1 MYLTEF
7 NTIWDFKNTHQ
18 TKNRG
23 ELLQPVK
30 GIYEKPVSTTIFKDK
45 D

>member
-7 NTIWDFKNTHQ
+7 NTIWDLKNTHQ

-23 ELLQPVK
+23 EPVK
-30 GIYEKPVSTTIFKDK
+30 GVYEKPVSTTIFKDK